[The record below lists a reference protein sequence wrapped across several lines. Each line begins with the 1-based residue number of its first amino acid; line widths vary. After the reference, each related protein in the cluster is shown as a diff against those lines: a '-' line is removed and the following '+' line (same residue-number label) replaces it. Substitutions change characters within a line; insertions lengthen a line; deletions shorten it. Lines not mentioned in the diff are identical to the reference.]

1 MKKLTILL
9 ILFTTTLEAQILLRE
24 HNGVFCYD
32 GDTCYVEIDG
42 KIRDKNGNLLKIRL
56 LELDTPEIS
65 HPKCEK
71 EYTHGIEARN
81 YINKY
86 ILDGE
91 KIEFETEYNRDFFD
105 RILAYIIVDG
115 ENVSKIMVLNGLGV
129 VYDKNNKKDWC
140 E

>member
-1 MKKLTILL
+1 MIRIFTVLILL
-9 ILFTTTLEAQILLRE
+9 ISNSFADIQIRKQNDL
-24 HNGVFCYD
+24 FCYD
-32 GDTCYVEIDG
+32 GDTCYVIYQG
-42 KIRDKNGNLLKIRL
+42 NNDKVRL
-56 LELDTPEIS
+56 LDLDTPEIS

>member
-1 MKKLTILL
+1 MIRIFTVLILL
-9 ILFTTTLEAQILLRE
+9 ISNSFADIQIRKQ
-24 HNGVFCYD
+24 NGLFCYD
-32 GDTCYVEIDG
+32 GDTCYVTYQG
-42 KIRDKNGNLLKIRL
+42 NNDKVRL
-56 LELDTPEIS
+56 LDLDTPEIS

-71 EYTHGIEARN
+71 EYMHGIEARN

-86 ILDGE
+86 ISDGK

>member
-1 MKKLTILL
+1 MIRIFTILILL
-9 ILFTTTLEAQILLRE
+9 ISNSFADIQIRKQNDL
-24 HNGVFCYD
+24 FCYD
-32 GDTCYVEIDG
+32 GDTCYVTYQG
-42 KIRDKNGNLLKIRL
+42 NNDKVRL
-56 LELDTPEIS
+56 LDLDTPEIS
-65 HPKCEK
+65 YPKCEK
-71 EYTHGIEARN
+71 EYTLGLEARN
-81 YINKY
+81 YINKL
-86 ILDGE
+86 ISDGE

>member
-1 MKKLTILL
+1 MIRIFTVLILL
-9 ILFTTTLEAQILLRE
+9 ISNSFADMQIRKQNDL
-24 HNGVFCYD
+24 FCYD
-32 GDTCYVEIDG
+32 GDTCYVTYQG
-42 KIRDKNGNLLKIRL
+42 NNDKVRL
-56 LELDTPEIS
+56 LDLDTPEIS